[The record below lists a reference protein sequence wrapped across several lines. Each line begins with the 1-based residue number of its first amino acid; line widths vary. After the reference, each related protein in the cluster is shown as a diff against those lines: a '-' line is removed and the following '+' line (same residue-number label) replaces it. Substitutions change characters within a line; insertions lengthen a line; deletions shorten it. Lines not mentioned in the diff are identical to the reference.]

1 MASCTELI
9 RTLDRYEGERPRVKY
24 LLKDDRKDSNVFD
37 LGEWL

>member
-9 RTLDRYEGERPRVKY
+9 QKFDRYEAEHPSVIY
-24 LLKDDRKDSNVFD
+24 LLKEDTKDSNVFD